1 MFILCTARVNGEI
14 REATRQKHPDLE
26 FSFQRRMNDEALKEL
41 PEAEVLLTY
50 GEDLD
55 DERIAA
61 AENLK
66 WIMVLSAGLDKMPFQ
81 AIKDRNILVTNAR
94 GIHKTPMAEYT
105 IGMMLQTARKTKTL
119 IAHEQEKKWD
129 RTVKMSEL
137 SGKTVVIAG
146 AGAIGSEI
154 ARLARAFGMKTAGV
168 SRSGREVPGIDYMY
182 KSADL
187 KKAAAQ
193 GDYIVSVLPNTP
205 ETRKM
210 FDGDVFRSMKNE
222 AVFINIGRG
231 DTVNEEEL
239 MEVMEENGISHAVL
253 DVFEQEPL
261 PESHPFWGMENVTV
275 TPHLSGISPQYH
287 YRAFEIF
294 EQNLAVYR
302 TGKGEY
308 VNVIDPDRGY

>member
-14 REATRQKHPDLE
+14 RETTRKRHPDLK
-26 FSFQRRMNDEALKEL
+26 FSFQRRMNEEALKEL

-55 DERIAA
+55 EGKIAA
-61 AENLK
+61 AKKLK
-66 WIMVLSAGLDKMPFQ
+66 WIMVLSAGLDKMPFA
-81 AIKDRNILVTNAR
+81 AIKERNILVTNAR

-119 IAHEQEKKWD
+119 IAHEKEKKWD

-137 SGKTVVIAG
+137 SEKTLVIAG

-154 ARLARAFGMKTAGV
+154 ARLARAFGMKTIGV
-168 SRSGREVPGIDYMY
+168 SRSGREAADIDVMY

-193 GDYIVSVLPNTP
+193 GDYVVSVLPSTP
-205 ETRKM
+205 DTKKM
-210 FDGDVFRSMKNE
+210 FGRDVFHSMKRD

-231 DTVNEEEL
+231 DTVNEKEL
-239 MEVMEENGISHAVL
+239 IEVMKGNVISHAVL

-261 PESHPFWGMENVTV
+261 PESHPFWEMGNVTV
-275 TPHLSGISPQYH
+275 TPHLSGISPEYH
-287 YRAFEIF
+287 FRAFKIF
-294 EQNLAVYR
+294 EQNLAVYQ
-302 TGKGEY
+302 TGEGEY
-308 VNVIDPDRGY
+308 MNVIDPDRGY